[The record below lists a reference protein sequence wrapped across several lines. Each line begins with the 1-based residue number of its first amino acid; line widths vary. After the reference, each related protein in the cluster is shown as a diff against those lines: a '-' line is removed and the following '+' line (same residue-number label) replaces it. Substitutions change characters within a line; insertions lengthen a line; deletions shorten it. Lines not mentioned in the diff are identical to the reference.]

1 MTVQNQGPNDKVDT
15 KDPNPKALY
24 TWLQQEFGAT
34 SVSRQSELWS
44 MVWGVKVDEGED
56 PNPVLAG
63 VRSSLAELGSS
74 LPADMTAAQ
83 LVEKMSAFAMLKTLP
98 ESYALLASTLYAS
111 PLLSS
116 DHVLATINQEW
127 RRRQQSLE
135 TTTTAAGYLAKK
147 KISTADKRP
156 SARTARV
163 GKDGKPQL
171 GSNAEEYCTEHGAY
185 GHSTDKCF
193 K

>member
-1 MTVQNQGPNDKVDT
+1 MLIYNSLSMTVQNQVPNDKVDT

-34 SVSRQSELWS
+34 SVSLQSELWS

-56 PNPVLAG
+56 PNPVLAS

-98 ESYALLASTLYAS
+98 ESYALLASTLYGS

-135 TTTTAAGYLAKK
+135 TTTNAAGYLAKK
-147 KISTADKRP
+147 KVSAADKRP
-156 SARTARV
+156 SARTSLVYRR
-163 GKDGKPQL
+163 
-171 GSNAEEYCTEHGAY
+171 
-185 GHSTDKCF
+185 
-193 K
+193 